1 MRYDIL
7 NSEGTIIWA
16 KPIDEWIELNFTQA
30 KWKIKL
36 TREEFEFFI
45 LGRLIID
52 SPDGESHNYP
62 EYSSGMKPKPEIL
75 ELLLKRN

>member
-1 MRYDIL
+1 MKYDIL

-16 KPIDEWIELNFTQA
+16 KPINGWIELEFTQA

-52 SPDGESHNYP
+52 TPDGKSHNYP
-62 EYSSGMKPKPEIL
+62 EYSSGMKPDDMIISIL
-75 ELLLKRN
+75 LNK